1 MFTQI
6 IIIKIYSHCLKKSS
20 MSPSRKERCDDTP
33 ALYTINFTKLL
44 LMIIEYLLRWLRLAL
59 SVTILELSFLTFV

>member
-1 MFTQI
+1 
-6 IIIKIYSHCLKKSS
+6 